1 MAGWP
6 LLSPLIVVTGAAI
19 IVALERR
26 WPYDRGQPL
35 FREGFWD
42 DLVWYALAQS
52 YLLGLVIDAII
63 GWLDRGTG
71 LSRLHLVSHWPLWLQ
86 LGFFLV
92 THDLYIYLFHRLQ
105 HRVPLLWRIH
115 EAHHSGRQVDFLS
128 GARSHALEILIN
140 QTIEFAPIVLLGAHP
155 DVVYMK
161 LAIDSVWGMYIH
173 SNIGARYTWLSR
185 VLVGPE
191 LHRWHHALDL
201 TDVNFATKF
210 AWWDRL
216 LGTVF
221 LPGDRKPSGY
231 GLIGTDFPKGYF
243 RQQAHAFRRS

>member
-1 MAGWP
+1 
-6 LLSPLIVVTGAAI
+6 
-19 IVALERR
+19 
-26 WPYDRGQPL
+26 
-35 FREGFWD
+35 
-42 DLVWYALAQS
+42 VWYALVQS

-71 LSRLHLVSHWPLWLQ
+71 LSRLHLVSHWPLWVQ
-86 LGFFLV
+86 LGFFIV

-140 QTIEFAPIVLLGAHP
+140 QTIEFAPVVLLGAHP

-173 SNIGARYTWLSR
+173 SNIGAPYTWLSR

-216 LGTVF
+216 LGTAF